1 MAYVDIKS
9 NEERTI
15 IDFLTLGLKNVVVLG
30 HYSYKETK
38 KQLKMHQHIDM
49 LEICYLDTGTQNYK
63 VGNKIYPLKGGDI
76 LITPPNVVHGTSD
89 YPEEKGSLFWMI
101 IKVPSSPFKLLNLNT
116 LDSSNLI
123 ERLLSLETIHFKGSN
138 DMKKLLTEIFTTYN
152 KKDDPLRKIV
162 ISNNILSFILMVIK
176 CGEKNSNNIISSDM
190 LYCCKYIEDNVFNN
204 IYIDKLAKIVNLS
217 ESRFKHKFKE
227 EVGTPPNE
235 FILKTKINKAKELIS
250 KNQASVTNIAYD
262 LGFST
267 PSYFST
273 VFKKYQ
279 GVTPS
284 KFLHSSSIRTS

>member
-9 NEERTI
+9 NDERTI
-15 IDFLTLGLKNVVVLG
+15 IDFQTLGLKNVVVLG

-38 KQLKMHQHIDM
+38 KQLEMHQHIDM

-63 VGNKIYPLKGGDI
+63 VGDKIYPLKGGDI

-116 LDSSNLI
+116 LDSNNLI
-123 ERLLSLETIHFKGSN
+123 GRLLSLETIHFKGSN
-138 DMKKLLTEIFTTYN
+138 DMKRLLTEIFTTFN

-162 ISNNILSFILMVIK
+162 ISNNILSFILMVVK
-176 CGEKNSNNIISSDM
+176 CGEKNNNDIVSSDM
-190 LYCCKYIEDNVFNN
+190 QYCCKYIEENVFHN
-204 IYIDKLAKIVNLS
+204 IYIDRLAKIVNLS

-235 FILKTKINKAKELIS
+235 FVLKVKINKAKELMLRED
-250 KNQASVTNIAYD
+250 ASITNIAYD

-284 KFLHSSSIRTS
+284 HFK